1 MEDWS
6 LKSPMPGTVL
16 EVLVNV
22 GDEVEQGT
30 VLVIVEAVK
39 MENELEAQCGG
50 IVKEVKVKE
59 GDFVNL
65 GEELV
70 VVTQKS

>member
-1 MEDWS
+1 MEGWS

-65 GEELV
+65 GEELA

>member
-1 MEDWS
+1 MEKWS

-16 EVLVNV
+16 EILVNV
-22 GDEVEQGT
+22 GDEVEQGA

-39 MENELEAQCGG
+39 MENELTAQCSG
-50 IVKEVKVKE
+50 IVEEIRAEE

-70 VVTQKS
+70 VITQKS